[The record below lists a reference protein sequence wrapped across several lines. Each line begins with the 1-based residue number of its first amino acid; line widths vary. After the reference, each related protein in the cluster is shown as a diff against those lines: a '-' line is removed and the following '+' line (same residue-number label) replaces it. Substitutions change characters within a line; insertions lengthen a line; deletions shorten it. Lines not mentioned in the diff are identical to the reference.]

1 MKNLFATAPERQVLS
16 VSQLNRRVRQLL
28 ETQFPLLWVEGE
40 LTNLARPSSGHWYFT
55 LKDDQ
60 AQVRCAMFRQRNQ
73 PVGFAPQ
80 NGQQVV
86 VRGRIGL
93 YENRGDYQLIV
104 EHMEP
109 AGFGALQRRFD
120 ELKAKLQAEG
130 LFALA
135 RKRPLPRFP
144 RQLGVITSPSGA
156 ALRDILHVLARRFP
170 ALPVLVFPT
179 LVQGAEAA
187 DQIVAALTAANR
199 RGDCDVLILS
209 RGGGSLEDLWPFNEE
224 RVARAIA
231 ASAIPVICGVGHET
245 DITIADLVADLRAP
259 TPSAAA
265 ELATPDG
272 LELAAAFANRERWL
286 VQHMLRRLQSLARQL
301 DALHKRLRHPRE
313 TLARQSQHLDHL
325 ELRLTRAMAAQL
337 RERRTRLEQAGA
349 RHHRAHPQLRLAQC
363 ARALDQL
370 SGRAMAGIRHI
381 IATRRKDLGNASA
394 LLHAVSPLDTLA
406 RGYAIVRDREGRV
419 VRRSTTLKPA
429 DQLAVTLSDGGFDCT
444 VDSVHADDAAR
455 EQ

>member
-1 MKNLFATAPERQVLS
+1 MKSLVATAPERQVLS

-55 LKDDQ
+55 LKDDR

-144 RQLGVITSPSGA
+144 RRLGVITSPSGA
-156 ALRDILHVLARRFP
+156 ALRDILQVLARRFP
-170 ALPVLVFPT
+170 ALPILVFPT

-199 RGDCDVLILS
+199 RADCDVLILS

-272 LELAAAFANRERWL
+272 LELAAAFATSERWL
-286 VQHMLRRLQSLARQL
+286 TQHMQRRLQTLARQL
-301 DALHKRLRHPRE
+301 HALHKRLRHPRE

-337 RERRTRLEQAGA
+337 RERRARLERASA
-349 RHHRAHPQLRLAQC
+349 RQHRVHPQLRIDRC
-363 ARALDQL
+363 ARALAHL
-370 SGRAMAGIRHI
+370 GSRATAGIQHI
-381 IATRRKDLGNASA
+381 IATRHKDLSAASA
-394 LLHAVSPLDTLA
+394 LLQAVSPLNTLA

-419 VRRSTTLKPA
+419 VRHSATLEPA
-429 DQLAVTLSDGGFDCT
+429 DKLAVTLGDGAFDCT
-444 VDSVHADDAAR
+444 VDSVRKEDAVR
-455 EQ
+455 QR